1 MEKISFQ
8 PVYSEGTTILSGR
21 RGVVQTLAQCAAHR
35 VKTPDAGRLNCGIST
50 TGTVSGA
57 REQI

>member
-35 VKTPDAGRLNCGIST
+35 VKTPGCRAIELWHKYNWNC
-50 TGTVSGA
+50 
-57 REQI
+57 